1 MEGVQGAWCV
11 CVVRACA
18 CVCVRVCV
26 FVCLLFRVWTRL
38 SSTKFGEAQPGGS
51 AVQNPARLSSTKSV
65 RARLSSTKSGKAQ
78 PARLS
83 STKSG
88 EARAR
93 LGSTK
98 SGDSIGGKS
107 INNDQLD
114 MLGRKQSQIK
124 HRDPRWFFPST
135 PTEHLP
141 HLDLRLPAHL
151 KAAKLVRVALRAMR
165 AKTSSSPQ

>member
-65 RARLSSTKSGKAQ
+65 R
-78 PARLS
+78 ARLS